1 MTDFMETEDRRE
13 IIKQKLRQNFDGR
26 IVRKDLTKKIKE
38 GANVPVYVLEFLLG
52 QYCSSDDPEII
63 EQGVENVK
71 HILADNFVRPDEAQ
85 KILSVLRQRGS
96 YTVIDKITVSLNIR
110 YDMYEAEFSNL
121 GLKNIPISEEYPT
134 KYDRLLCGGIWCIVQ
149 LDYETENE
157 FAPEIISASGDYIQS
172 KKKRQKDA
180 TPISIRKLTPIQMPH
195 VDIEELKQGRKA
207 FTEDEWMD
215 VMLRSIGMEPDT
227 LTKREKW
234 LIITRMLPLVEN
246 NFNLC
251 ELGPRSTGKSHLY
264 KEISPNS
271 ILVSGG
277 QTTVANLFYNMGRKT
292 VGLVGLWD
300 CVAFDEVAGI
310 HFKDKD
316 GIQIMKD
323 YMASGSF
330 ARGKEEKAASAS
342 MVFVGNIN
350 QSVDVLLKTSSLFDP
365 FPPEM
370 GTDTAFL
377 DRIHCYIPGWEIPKF
392 RPEHFTDDYG
402 FITDYLAEFLRE
414 LRKEQYG
421 DALDKYFRLGKNLN
435 QRDTIAVRKIVG
447 GFVKLLYPDGEFT
460 KEQLEEI
467 LQISLEMRRRVKEQ
481 LKKLGG
487 MEFYDVNFSYI
498 DNETFEEHYVSVPEQ
513 GGGKLIPEGICNPG
527 QVYTVSRG
535 KSGMI
540 GVFRL
545 ESQMLPGNGKF
556 DRTGLGSDRDA
567 KEATDTAFK
576 YLKANGSRISGT
588 LSTTIKDYIIN
599 YQDLQGIGMTSKLAL
614 PTLIALCSIA
624 LGKPTVSTLAVL
636 GEISISGTM
645 IKVDDLANVLQVC
658 LDSGAKK
665 ILLPITSA
673 VDLGSVPAELM
684 GSFNIIFYNS
694 AEDAVFKAL
703 GVE

>member
-1 MTDFMETEDRRE
+1 MEQIESSSE
-13 IIKQKLRQNFDGR
+13 IIKEKLRANFDGK

-52 QYCSSDDPEII
+52 QYCSSDDPEI
-63 EQGVENVK
+63 VENGVQTVK
-71 HILADNFVRPDEAQ
+71 RILADNFVRPDEAQ
-85 KILSVLRQRGS
+85 KILSMLRKKGS
-96 YTVIDKITVSLNIR
+96 HTVIDMITVRLDIKK
-110 YDMYEAEFSNL
+110 DCFFAEFSNL
-121 GLKNIPISEEYPT
+121 GLTNVPIADEYPE
-134 KYDRLLCGGIWCIVQ
+134 KFDRLLCGGIWCIVQ
-149 LDYETENE
+149 LDYEME
-157 FAPEIISASGDYIQS
+157 GDANFGIVDSDGFELKS
-172 KKKRQKDA
+172 KQKKQKDIS
-180 TPISIRKLTPIQMPH
+180 PISIRKLTPIQMPH
-195 VDIEELKQGRKA
+195 IDIEELKTGRGA
-207 FTEDEWMD
+207 FTKEEWMD
-215 VMLRSIGMEPDT
+215 VMLRSIGMEPDS
-227 LTKREKW
+227 LNDREKW
-234 LIITRMLPLVEN
+234 LLLTRMIPLVEN

-310 HFKDKD
+310 RFKDKD

-377 DRIHCYIPGWEIPKF
+377 DRMHCYLPGWEIPKF
-392 RPEHFTDDYG
+392 RPEHFTNDYG
-402 FITDYLAEFLRE
+402 FISDYLAEFIRE

-435 QRDTIAVRKIVG
+435 QRDTIAVRKMVG
-447 GFVKLLYPDGEFT
+447 GYLKLLYPDGKFS
-460 KEQLEEI
+460 KEELEEV
-467 LQISLEMRRRVKEQ
+467 LRISLEMRRRVKEQ

-498 DNETFEEHYVSVPEQ
+498 DLEDMSEHYVSVPEQ
-513 GGGKLIPEGICNPG
+513 GGGKLIPEGVCNPG
-527 QVYTVSRG
+527 QIYTVSHG

-545 ESQMLPGNGKF
+545 ESQMLSGNGKF
-556 DRTGLGSDRDA
+556 ERTGIGTDRDA
-567 KEATDTAFK
+567 KEASNTAFNF
-576 YLKANGSRISGT
+576 LKANGSRISGSI
-588 LSTTIKDYIIN
+588 STTMKDYIIN
-599 YQDLQGIGMTSKLAL
+599 YQDLQGIGMTSTLAL

-624 LGKPTVSTLAVL
+624 LGRPTLGSLVVL

-645 IKVDDLANVLQVC
+645 IKVDELSNALQVC
-658 LDSGAKK
+658 LDSGARRVL
-665 ILLPITSA
+665 IPATSM
-673 VDLGSVPAELM
+673 VDFATVPPDLM
-684 GSFNIIFYNS
+684 SAFQLIPYQS